1 MTARLLR
8 VPGLEAYRLLYPSH
22 LTRLSTYDRSVITQF
37 MFDSIWTWI
46 GTDDDKVLCYMG
58 LIPPTLLSDQAY
70 LWLRTTEVMHE
81 HVFVFV
87 RYSQVVIAE
96 MLTEFPAIIGHC
108 EVSATKS
115 IRWLRWLGA
124 EFGAPEGQLV
134 PFTIR
139 AKHG

>member
-8 VPGLEAYRLLYPSH
+8 VPGPEAYGLLYPSQLAMLPANERATIGH
-22 LTRLSTYDRSVITQF
+22 F
-37 MFDSIWTWI
+37 MRNSIWTWI
-46 GTDDDKVLCYMG
+46 GKDDDAVLCYMG

-70 LWLRTTEVMHE
+70 LWLRTTEAMQE

-124 EFGAPEGQLV
+124 EFGAPEDRLV

-139 AKHG
+139 ANHG

>member
-1 MTARLLR
+1 MRN
-8 VPGLEAYRLLYPSH
+8 
-22 LTRLSTYDRSVITQF
+22 
-37 MFDSIWTWI
+37 SIWTWI
-46 GTDDDKVLCYMG
+46 GKDDDAVLCYMG

-70 LWLRTTEVMHE
+70 LWLRTTEAMQE

-124 EFGAPEGQLV
+124 EFGAPEDRLV

-139 AKHG
+139 ANHG